1 MKDILLNHPYFFSQ
15 ALYLL
20 KLATAARRKAL
31 DWTNEAIDL
40 IITVLSRTEAH
51 RFLDVLISGFGFE
64 EPGASEE
71 DEPTASKSSDPTQ
84 QQKSSKKRP
93 ADSESSTSQ
102 ELLSGKR
109 RRTRSTAFVKEDLLH
124 PLNSNEIKI
133 LAPPD
138 EDSVL
143 HFGVP
148 EVLLDRVSTGD
159 WKGFYECVYYDCASN
174 LGLPT
179 EEQACRYQA
188 SNKVGMSTHLRKCH
202 LGCAFECP
210 FCRKSTR
217 FWDGSNWLKHLRSK
231 HSAVPTAQWY
241 TKKVTKADDE

>member
-1 MKDILLNHPYFFSQ
+1 M
-15 ALYLL
+15 L

-64 EPGASEE
+64 EPGVSEE
-71 DEPTASKSSDPTQ
+71 DEPTASKSSDPSK
-84 QQKSSKKRP
+84 QKSSKKRP

-124 PLNSNEIKI
+124 PLNSSEIKI

-159 WKGFYECVYYDCASN
+159 WKGCYECVYHDYASD
-174 LGLPT
+174 LGLPV
-179 EEQACRYQA
+179 EEQACRHQA

-210 FCRKSTR
+210 FCQKSTR
-217 FWDGSNWLKHLRSK
+217 FWDGTNWLKHLRSK

-241 TKKVTKADDE
+241 TQKVTKADDE